1 MIRGLLSEDN
11 GAAVL
16 ATALCLWALYAQQH
30 YRIAAGTPDWAIA
43 WAGVALAV
51 VAASLTVRGW
61 IERRLAPSHE
71 AVVAVDRAASVA
83 LWLVRLYVL
92 WSVVLLAN
100 AVLDGS
106 NATTRRANI
115 GALSR
120 GEAYFASFV
129 PLAWADLV
137 FADSGERRRVL
148 LNAREAEALWGGQA
162 VEVQLHAGALSL
174 TRIDSVVPDA
184 EARHRAVVAIA
195 PDAAGSWAALA
206 TLYAKRERWPES
218 VEAARNYLRASSE
231 SGTVQDLAAER
242 FQRGDLARAAEFSR
256 LIFERDKSFKS
267 HIFLG
272 WTLSKLGQHK
282 EALPLLRAAVELNP
296 ETFWGYYHLAYAYRY
311 AGQPAEAAAM
321 FREVLKRRP
330 DYPEIEQE
338 LRSIGR

>member
-1 MIRGLLSEDN
+1 MIRGLFSDES

-16 ATALCLWALYAQQH
+16 ATALCFWALYAQQR
-30 YRIAAGTPDWAIA
+30 YRIAAGTPEWALA

-51 VAASLTVRGW
+51 VSASLTVRGW
-61 IERRLAPSHE
+61 FEQRLAPTHE
-71 AVVAVDRAASVA
+71 AVVAVDWAATAA
-83 LWLVRLYVL
+83 LWLVRLYVI

-106 NATTRRANI
+106 SATTRRANI
-115 GALSR
+115 GAFSR
-120 GEAYFASFV
+120 GEAYFGSFV
-129 PLAWADLV
+129 PLAWADVV

-148 LNAREAEALWGGQA
+148 LHADEAGALWGGQA
-162 VEVQLHAGALSL
+162 VEVQLYAGALRL
-174 TRIDSVVPDA
+174 PRIDVIAPDE
-184 EARHRAVVAIA
+184 EARHRAVLAIA

-206 TLYAKRERWPES
+206 RLYAKRERWPEA
-218 VEAARNYLRASSE
+218 VEAARNYLRASAD
-231 SGTVQDLAAER
+231 SGTVRDLAAER

-296 ETFWGYYHLAYAYRY
+296 ETFWGYYHLGYAYRY